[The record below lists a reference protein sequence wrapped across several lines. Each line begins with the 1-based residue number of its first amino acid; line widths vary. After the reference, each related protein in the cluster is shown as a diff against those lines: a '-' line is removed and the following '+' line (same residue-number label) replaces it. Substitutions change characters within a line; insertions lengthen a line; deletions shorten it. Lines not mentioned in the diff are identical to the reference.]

1 MTAFEKKNNRRATVT
16 ITRDLHARPIL
27 HTAFET
33 DPARRDAAIRE
44 FYYDSIDMVR
54 EFEGSENPRNFMHA
68 VFSDYS
74 IDALSLKQILD
85 SHPAPPVLVEFLNTH
100 FKQLFKWN
108 LALQS
113 LDRYLRDELDCVVF
127 FKMFNRHF
135 LTIESVEELVTW
147 HRSSSVLSGKPA
159 KISLN
164 HEQAFFVAN
173 HAKNLSVES
182 VKNALIPLF
191 GYATYIA
198 RDVIGFHDLSDFDK
212 CNSSEIVLL
221 DSDNADLWRAY
232 GLDFDCKFTVSVV
245 NGNCGLI
252 INVNYD
258 SLYCAIDIEESYD
271 CEESDLNLVAIFRK
285 ITNCALRG
293 DFNGARI
300 AYELNEVANA

>member
-1 MTAFEKKNNRRATVT
+1 MPAFEKKNNRHATVT
-16 ITRDLHARPIL
+16 VTRDLHARPIVR
-27 HTAFET
+27 TAFEMN
-33 DPARRDAAIRE
+33 PARRDAAIRE
-44 FYYDSIDMVR
+44 FYYDSIDLVR

-68 VFSDYS
+68 VFSDYG
-74 IDALSLKQILD
+74 IDALLLKQILD
-85 SHPAPPVLVEFLNTH
+85 SQPAPPVLVEFLNTH

-113 LDRYLRDELDCVVF
+113 LDRYLRDEIDCVVF

-135 LTIESVEELVTW
+135 LTIESVEQLVTW

-164 HEQAFFVAN
+164 HEQAIIVAN
-173 HAKNLSVES
+173 HAKNLTVAS

-198 RDVIGFHDLSDFDK
+198 RDEIGFHDLSDFDK
-212 CNSSEIVLL
+212 CNTSEIVLL
-221 DSDNADLWRAY
+221 DSDNSDLWRAY

-258 SLYCAIDIEESYD
+258 SLYCAVDIEESDNY
-271 CEESDLNLVAIFRK
+271 EESDLNLVAIFRK

-300 AYELNEVANA
+300 AYELNGVASV

>member
-16 ITRDLHARPIL
+16 ITRDLHARPIWL
-27 HTAFET
+27 TAFEIN
-33 DPARRDAAIRE
+33 PARRDAAIRE
-44 FYYDSIDMVR
+44 FYYDSIDLVR

-68 VFSDYS
+68 VFSDYG
-74 IDALSLKQILD
+74 IDALLLKQILD
-85 SHPAPPVLVEFLNTH
+85 SHPAPPVLIEFLNTH

-113 LDRYLRDELDCVVF
+113 LDRYLRDEIDCVVF

-135 LTIESVEELVTW
+135 LTIESVEQLVTW
-147 HRSSSVLSGKPA
+147 HRSSSVLSGKPS
-159 KISLN
+159 KIVLD
-164 HEQAFFVAN
+164 HEQALIVAN
-173 HAKNLSVES
+173 HAKNLTVES

-198 RDVIGFHDLSDFDK
+198 RDEISFHDLSDFDK
-212 CNSSEIVLL
+212 CNTSEIVLL
-221 DSDNADLWRAY
+221 DSDNIDLWRAY
-232 GLDFDCKFTVSVV
+232 GLEFDCKFTVSVV

-271 CEESDLNLVAIFRK
+271 CEESNLNLVSIFRK

-300 AYELNEVANA
+300 AYELNEVSNA